1 MAEAFELYASFKID
15 TSGYTQELN
24 KIRQEMQQFQQEL
37 NSLAVH
43 PTFDGGRFR
52 AELQQAQQQSTQ
64 ATEEIQRLQQQIQSL
79 QQTADGN
86 GGSGGSG
93 GGVLSGFLSQ
103 LDVIG
108 DIASGQFLANMA
120 VNGINSIIDG
130 ITGSIDESIE
140 RASDL
145 VETQNVV
152 DVTFEDSA
160 DTINK
165 WAQEALNAYGITET
179 KAKQYSSTLGAMLKS
194 MGIADDQVLQMSMDM
209 AGLAADMASFY
220 NLDHDTAFEKIRSG
234 ISGETEPLKALG
246 LNLSVANLN
255 AFALEKGMTKAFDKM
270 SQAEQATLRYQYLLE
285 ATKDAQGDF
294 ARTGDSFSNEMR
306 KLQTNLDRIKTEFGK
321 GLLGVV
327 TPAISLLNNVL
338 SDKSYQYT
346 TAEKIMQERDESI
359 YDAQA
364 TYAQSLTIVNSMR
377 NMEQE
382 SGEAVKATKAW
393 QEALEN
399 LKNVMPGLSQYVD
412 LTSDAIMGNT
422 ERIKQYVD
430 TVNGVSLYGA
440 HDTAVTDA
448 QAAVDETEKQLESL
462 YARRDYLNSLIV
474 GSNAEEVKAAYQ
486 DAAESA
492 YASFVRTMSDI
503 GDYTFADTLE
513 EFMREAPDG
522 SSQYNDIIRARKGFY
537 SDFHH
542 TFTDVQEN
550 AWEMFTDAMN
560 LQSFDSSA
568 AVGELEEVNKKIE
581 ETNDVLNE
589 NQTVLARATA
599 EREAYKR
606 AHPEV
611 EKQVKFNKA
620 IEDEKKALEDLKTAL
635 KDVDTYRADTL
646 KKAQEA
652 YKGVASGFSFMV
664 KSNWQEMQDMLNS
677 TYSEENVMGWWGQNA
692 DALNLYNSQLQQAR
706 AAGVDVGILQNLSSY
721 SDENEALL
729 TRILDIAANPEKL
742 KEMNDEYQRAR
753 DAENAIAETT
763 TELKLANDET
773 YQAMLE
779 TVQKSL
785 EAFEQKD
792 AITAYMAENDSA
804 LLAGIDDMRKT
815 LEAEIPG
822 INALLEQLGFKQI
835 DYELKDKPW
844 LSDFFFGD
852 ADQREEDIAHEKTA
866 PTLKEQAQARR
877 AREQA
882 RARSGYADMIEE
894 GLMPDDIK
902 ARAQRWNRFVEA
914 KTQEMND
921 IVDILEQRMEE
932 NQRQREAEEAEQWN
946 NRATKYMPPLYMM
959 DTIIANEAHPKFVPN
974 TYIGAPSSEQQEK
987 TTGGNFF
994 SAIESAIEAAKEIE
1008 SRTIQEG
1015 FVTQS
1020 IFNTLGEMME
1030 NYKESLKNNSAP
1042 NIFSNGDGVLF
1053 VQVTNPDEI
1062 ANAVSG
1068 LPPTTINNTFSVD
1081 GKTVATAVAPIVN
1094 KTIGRGIRGNLMK
1107 VVR

>member
-37 NSLAVH
+37 NSFAMH

-79 QQTADGN
+79 QQAADG
-86 GGSGGSG
+86 GGSGDSG
-93 GGVLSGFLSQ
+93 GGVLSGFLGQ

-108 DIASGQFLANMA
+108 DIASGQFIANMA

-130 ITGSIDESIE
+130 ITGSIDESIGL
-140 RASDL
+140 ASDL

-160 DTINK
+160 STINK

-234 ISGETEPLKALG
+234 ISGENEPLKALG
-246 LNLSVANLN
+246 INMSVANLN
-255 AFALEKGMTKAFDKM
+255 AFALEKGMNKAFDKM

-338 SDKSYQYT
+338 SDKSYQQ
-346 TAEKIMQERDESI
+346 TAIEKIYSERDESLF
-359 YDAQA
+359 DAEVAYQR
-364 TYAQSLTIVNSMR
+364 SLTIVDSMR
-377 NMEQE
+377 SIEDE
-382 SGEAVKATKAW
+382 SGDAVKSTEEWRAAL
-393 QEALEN
+393 EAL
-399 LKNVMPGLSQYVD
+399 KDVMPGLSQYVD
-412 LTSDAIMGNT
+412 LTTDAIIGND
-422 ERIKQYVD
+422 EAIQNYVD
-430 TVNGVSLYGA
+430 TLHGVTKYNSY
-440 HDTAVTDA
+440 DQAVSDA
-448 QAAVDETEKQLESL
+448 QKRYDDLQTQIAETEADIAKRELLIQSSDELQALYDKRVEDAWRTYAQRYGYEPDYQTARKMPASDMRSYAYAVGKENPYGNGLGLALGLNAEQVYYFDLFRNAQNAAKDPLAQEKAELESEKEELAELVPQAEAAAVALDDVKKSREEYVNSPEGRKAKLNSDFKAAVD
-462 YARRDYLNSLIV
+462 A
-474 GSNAEEVKAAYQ
+474 
-486 DAAESA
+486 
-492 YASFVRTMSDI
+492 
-503 GDYTFADTLE
+503 
-513 EFMREAPDG
+513 
-522 SSQYNDIIRARKGFY
+522 
-537 SDFHH
+537 
-542 TFTDVQEN
+542 
-550 AWEMFTDAMN
+550 
-560 LQSFDSSA
+560 
-568 AVGELEEVNKKIE
+568 
-581 ETNDVLNE
+581 
-589 NQTVLARATA
+589 
-599 EREAYKR
+599 
-606 AHPEV
+606 
-611 EKQVKFNKA
+611 
-620 IEDEKKALEDLKTAL
+620 EKKALDDLKTAL

-652 YKGVASGFSFMV
+652 YKGVASGMGYMV
-664 KSNWQEMQDMLNS
+664 THTQEEMKKLLD
-677 TYSEENVMGWWGQNA
+677 TDYSKENVLSWYGTNA
-692 DALNLYNSQLQQAR
+692 DALHAYNDALQQAE
-706 AAGVDVGILQNLSSY
+706 AAGVDVGILSGLTTYSRDNDAYLSRLLNL
-721 SDENEALL
+721 
-729 TRILDIAANPEKL
+729 TPEEIKQL
-742 KEMNDEYQRAR
+742 NADYQRAR
-753 DAENAIAETT
+753 DEENAMAETKT
-763 TELKLANDET
+763 RLALADDET

-792 AITAYMAENDSA
+792 EIAAYMAENNNS
-804 LLAGIDDMRKT
+804 LLAGIDKMRKT

-835 DYELKDKPW
+835 DYKIKDKPW
-844 LSDFFFGD
+844 VHDYGGARAGY
-852 ADQREEDIAHEKTA
+852 ADLFADVAKDKNAFNKDEAKALHAIK
-866 PTLKEQAQARR
+866 
-877 AREQA
+877 A
-882 RARSGYADMIEE
+882 RARSGYADMIED

-902 ARAQRWNRFVEA
+902 ARAQRWNRLVEM

-946 NRATKYMPPLYMM
+946 NRATKDMPPLYMM
-959 DTIIANEAHPKFVPN
+959 DTIIANAAHPKFVPN

-987 TTGGNFF
+987 TTGGNVF
-994 SAIESAIEAAKEIE
+994 SAIESAIDAAKEIE
-1008 SRTIQEG
+1008 SRTIQED

-1020 IFNTLGEMME
+1020 IFNALGEMME
-1030 NYKESLKNNSAP
+1030 NYKESLRNNSAP
-1042 NIFSNGDGVLF
+1042 NIFNNGDGVLF

-1094 KTIGRGIRGNLMK
+1094 KTIGRSIRGNLME
-1107 VVR
+1107 VAR

>member
-37 NSLAVH
+37 NSFAVH
-43 PTFDGGRFR
+43 QTFDAGRFR

-79 QQTADGN
+79 QQAADG
-86 GGSGGSG
+86 GGSGDSG

-108 DIASGQFLANMA
+108 DIASGQFIANMA

-130 ITGSIDESIE
+130 ITGSIDESIGL
-140 RASDL
+140 ASDL

-160 DTINK
+160 STINK

-246 LNLSVANLN
+246 INMSVANLN
-255 AFALEKGMTKAFDKM
+255 AFALEKGMNKAFDKM

-338 SDKSYQYT
+338 SDKSYQQ
-346 TAEKIMQERDESI
+346 TAIEKIYSERNESLF
-359 YDAQA
+359 DAEVAYQR
-364 TYAQSLTIVNSMR
+364 SLTIVDSMR
-377 NMEQE
+377 SIEDE
-382 SGEAVKATKAW
+382 SGDAVKSTEEWRAAL
-393 QEALEN
+393 EAL
-399 LKNVMPGLSQYVD
+399 KDVMPGLSQYVD
-412 LTSDAIMGNT
+412 LTTDAIIGND
-422 ERIKQYVD
+422 EAIQNYVD
-430 TVNGVSLYGA
+430 TLHGVTKYNSY
-440 HDTAVTDA
+440 DQAVSDA
-448 QAAVDETEKQLESL
+448 QKRYDDLQTQIAEKEADIAKRELLIQSSDELQKLYDKRVEDAWRTYAQRYGYEPDYQTARNMPASDVRSYAYATGTTANPHANLGGLVTGLNAEQIYYFDLFRNAQNAAKDPLAQEKAELESEKEELAELVPQAEEAAVALDDVKKSREEYVNSPEGRKAKLNSDFKAAVD
-462 YARRDYLNSLIV
+462 A
-474 GSNAEEVKAAYQ
+474 
-486 DAAESA
+486 
-492 YASFVRTMSDI
+492 
-503 GDYTFADTLE
+503 
-513 EFMREAPDG
+513 
-522 SSQYNDIIRARKGFY
+522 
-537 SDFHH
+537 
-542 TFTDVQEN
+542 
-550 AWEMFTDAMN
+550 
-560 LQSFDSSA
+560 
-568 AVGELEEVNKKIE
+568 
-581 ETNDVLNE
+581 
-589 NQTVLARATA
+589 
-599 EREAYKR
+599 
-606 AHPEV
+606 
-611 EKQVKFNKA
+611 
-620 IEDEKKALEDLKTAL
+620 EKKALEDLKTAL

-652 YKGVASGFSFMV
+652 YKGVASGMGYMV
-664 KSNWQEMQDMLNS
+664 THTRAEMDKLLA
-677 TYSEENVMGWWGQNA
+677 TDYSKENVLSWYGTNA
-692 DALNLYNSQLQQAR
+692 DALHAYNDALQQAE
-706 AAGVDVGILQNLSSY
+706 AAGVDVGILSGLTTYSRDNDAYLSRLLNL
-721 SDENEALL
+721 
-729 TRILDIAANPEKL
+729 TPEEIKQL
-742 KEMNDEYQRAR
+742 NADYQRAR
-753 DAENAIAETT
+753 DEENAMAETKT
-763 TELKLANDET
+763 RYTLADDET

-792 AITAYMAENDSA
+792 AIAAYMAENNSA
-804 LLAGIDDMRKT
+804 VLAGINTMRET

-835 DYELKDKPW
+835 DYELEDKPW
-844 LSDFFFGD
+844 ISDFFVRGD

-882 RARSGYADMIEE
+882 RARSGYADMIED

-902 ARAQRWNRFVEA
+902 ARAQRWNRLVEM

-946 NRATKYMPPLYMM
+946 NRATKDMPPLYMM
-959 DTIIANEAHPKFVPN
+959 DTIIANAAHPKFVPN

-987 TTGGNFF
+987 TTGGNVF
-994 SAIESAIEAAKEIE
+994 SAIESAIDAAKEIE
-1008 SRTIQEG
+1008 SRTIQED

-1020 IFNTLGEMME
+1020 IFNALGEMME
-1030 NYKESLKNNSAP
+1030 NYKESLRNNSAP
-1042 NIFSNGDGVLF
+1042 NIFSNSDGVLF

-1081 GKTVATAVAPIVN
+1081 GKTVATEVAPIVN
-1094 KTIGRGIRGNLMK
+1094 KIIGRGIRGNLME
-1107 VVR
+1107 VAR

>member
-37 NSLAVH
+37 NSFAVH
-43 PTFDGGRFR
+43 PTFDAGRFR

-79 QQTADGN
+79 QQAADG
-86 GGSGGSG
+86 GGSGDSG

-108 DIASGQFLANMA
+108 DIASGQFIANMA

-130 ITGSIDESIE
+130 ITGSIDESIGL
-140 RASDL
+140 ASDL

-160 DTINK
+160 STINK

-246 LNLSVANLN
+246 INMSVANLN
-255 AFALEKGMTKAFDKM
+255 AFALEKGMNKAFDKM

-359 YDAQA
+359 YDAKA

-474 GSNAEEVKAAYQ
+474 GSNAEEVKAAYH
-486 DAAESA
+486 DVVENA
-492 YASFVRTMSDI
+492 YQSFVRTMAETNAN
-503 GDYTFADTLE
+503 YTFANTFD
-513 EFMREAPDG
+513 EFFA
-522 SSQYNDIIRARKGFY
+522 SQYDEVDRAIRGVGDSSINLF
-537 SDFHH
+537 DFG
-542 TFTDVQEN
+542 DMQAA
-550 AWEMFTDAMN
+550 AWSKLTEAMS
-560 LQSFDSSA
+560 LQTFDSSA
-568 AVGELEEVNKKIE
+568 AAGELEDVNRQIE
-581 ETNDVLNE
+581 ETNDKLNE
-589 NQTVLARATA
+589 NQTALARATA
-599 EREAYKR
+599 EWEAYKR
-606 AHPEV
+606 AHPEA
-611 EKQVKFNKA
+611 EEQVKFNEA
-620 IEDEKKALEDLKTAL
+620 VEDEKKALEDLKTAL
-635 KDVDTYRADTL
+635 KDVETYRADTL

-652 YKGVASGFSFMV
+652 YKGVASGMGYMV
-664 KSNWQEMQDMLNS
+664 THTQEEMKKLLD
-677 TYSEENVMGWWGQNA
+677 TDYSKENVLSWYGTNA
-692 DALNLYNSQLQQAR
+692 DALHAYNDALQQAE
-706 AAGVDVGILQNLSSY
+706 AAGVDVGILSGLTTYSRDNDAYLSRLLNL
-721 SDENEALL
+721 
-729 TRILDIAANPEKL
+729 TPEEIKQL
-742 KEMNDEYQRAR
+742 NADYQRAR
-753 DAENAIAETT
+753 DEENAMAETKT
-763 TELKLANDET
+763 RYTLADDET

-779 TVQKSL
+779 TVKKSL

-792 AITAYMAENDSA
+792 AIAAYMAENNNS

-822 INALLEQLGFKQI
+822 INALLEQLGFNPI
-835 DYELKDKPW
+835 DYEIKDKPW
-844 LSDFFFGD
+844 VHDFGGSRAGY
-852 ADQREEDIAHEKTA
+852 ADLFDDVAKDKNAFNKDEAKALHAIK
-866 PTLKEQAQARR
+866 
-877 AREQA
+877 A
-882 RARSGYADMIEE
+882 RARSGYADMIED

-902 ARAQRWNRFVEA
+902 ARAQRWNRLVEM

-946 NRATKYMPPLYMM
+946 NRATKDMPPLYMM
-959 DTIIANEAHPKFVPN
+959 DTIIANAAHPKFVPN

-987 TTGGNFF
+987 TTGGNVF
-994 SAIESAIEAAKEIE
+994 SAIESAIDAAKEIE
-1008 SRTIQEG
+1008 SRTIQED

-1020 IFNTLGEMME
+1020 IFNAFGEMME
-1030 NYKESLKNNSAP
+1030 NYKESLRNNSAP
-1042 NIFSNGDGVLF
+1042 NIFSNSDGVLF
-1053 VQVTNPDEI
+1053 VQVTNPGEI

-1081 GKTVATAVAPIVN
+1081 GKTVATEVAPIVN
-1094 KTIGRGIRGNLMK
+1094 KIIGRGIRGNLME
-1107 VVR
+1107 VAR

>member
-1 MAEAFELYASFKID
+1 MVKAFELYASFKID
-15 TSGYTQELN
+15 TSGYPQELN

-37 NSLAVH
+37 NSFAVH

-52 AELQQAQQQSTQ
+52 TELQQAQQQSTQ

-79 QQTADGN
+79 QQAAD
-86 GGSGGSG
+86 GGSGDSG
-93 GGVLSGFLSQ
+93 GGVLSGFLSR

-120 VNGINSIIDG
+120 ANGINSIIDG
-130 ITGSIDESIE
+130 ITGSIDESIGL
-140 RASDL
+140 ASDL

-160 DTINK
+160 STINK

-246 LNLSVANLN
+246 INMSVANLN
-255 AFALEKGMTKAFDKM
+255 AFALEKGMNKAFDKM

-359 YDAQA
+359 YDAKA

-474 GSNAEEVKAAYQ
+474 GSNAEEVKAAYH
-486 DAAESA
+486 DVVENA
-492 YASFVRTMSDI
+492 YQSFVRTMAETNAN
-503 GDYTFADTLE
+503 YTFANTFD
-513 EFMREAPDG
+513 EFFA
-522 SSQYNDIIRARKGFY
+522 SQYDEVDRAIRGVGDSSINLF
-537 SDFHH
+537 DFG
-542 TFTDVQEN
+542 DMQAA
-550 AWEMFTDAMN
+550 AWSKLTEAMS
-560 LQSFDSSA
+560 LQTFDSSA
-568 AVGELEEVNKKIE
+568 AAGELEDVNRQIE
-581 ETNDVLNE
+581 ETNDKLSE
-589 NQTVLARATA
+589 NQTALARATA
-599 EREAYKR
+599 EWEAYKR
-606 AHPEV
+606 AHPEA
-611 EKQVKFNKA
+611 EEQVKFNEA

-652 YKGVASGFSFMV
+652 YKGVASGMGYMV
-664 KSNWQEMQDMLNS
+664 THTQEEMKKLLD
-677 TYSEENVMGWWGQNA
+677 TDYSKENVLSWYGTNA
-692 DALNLYNSQLQQAR
+692 DALHAYNDALQQAE
-706 AAGVDVGILQNLSSY
+706 ASGVDVGILSGLTTYSRDNDAYLSRLLNL
-721 SDENEALL
+721 
-729 TRILDIAANPEKL
+729 TPEEIKQL
-742 KEMNDEYQRAR
+742 NADYQRAR
-753 DAENAIAETT
+753 DEENAMAETKT
-763 TELKLANDET
+763 RYTLANDET
-773 YQAMLE
+773 YQSMLSTME
-779 TVQKSL
+779 KAL
-785 EAFEQKD
+785 EAFDQKD

-804 LLAGIDDMRKT
+804 FLAGIDDIRKT

-822 INALLEQLGFKQI
+822 INALLEQLGLKQI

-844 LSDFFFGD
+844 ISDFFVRGD
-852 ADQREEDIAHEKTA
+852 ADQREEDIAHEKAA

-882 RARSGYADMIEE
+882 RARSGYADMIED

-902 ARAQRWNRFVEA
+902 ARAQRWNRLVEM

-946 NRATKYMPPLYMM
+946 NRATKDMPPLYMM
-959 DTIIANEAHPKFVPN
+959 DTIIANAAHPKFVPN

-987 TTGGNFF
+987 TTGGNVF
-994 SAIESAIEAAKEIE
+994 SAIESAIDAAKEIE
-1008 SRTIQEG
+1008 SRTIQED

-1020 IFNTLGEMME
+1020 IFNALGEMME
-1030 NYKESLKNNSAP
+1030 NYKESLRNNSAP
-1042 NIFSNGDGVLF
+1042 NIFSNSDGVLF

-1081 GKTVATAVAPIVN
+1081 GKTVATEVAPIVN
-1094 KTIGRGIRGNLMK
+1094 KIIGRGIRGNLME
-1107 VVR
+1107 VAR

>member
-37 NSLAVH
+37 NSFAVH
-43 PTFDGGRFR
+43 PTFDAGRFR

-79 QQTADGN
+79 QEAADG
-86 GGSGGSG
+86 GGSGDSG
-93 GGVLSGFLSQ
+93 GGVLSGFLSR

-130 ITGSIDESIE
+130 ITGSIDESIGL
-140 RASDL
+140 ASDL

-160 DTINK
+160 STINK

-246 LNLSVANLN
+246 INMSVANLN
-255 AFALEKGMTKAFDKM
+255 AFALEKGMNKAFDKM

-338 SDKSYQYT
+338 SDKSYQQ
-346 TAEKIMQERDESI
+346 TAIEKIYSERDESLF
-359 YDAQA
+359 DAEVAYQR
-364 TYAQSLTIVNSMR
+364 SLTIVDSMR
-377 NMEQE
+377 SIEDE
-382 SGEAVKATKAW
+382 SGDAVKSTEEWRAAL
-393 QEALEN
+393 EAL
-399 LKNVMPGLSQYVD
+399 KDVMPGLSQYVD
-412 LTSDAIMGNT
+412 LTTDAIIGND
-422 ERIKQYVD
+422 EAIQNYVD
-430 TVNGVSLYGA
+430 TLHGVTKYNSYDQAVSDAQKRYDDLQTQIAEKEADIAKRELFIQSSDELQKLYDKRVEDAWRTYAQRYGYEPDYQTARNMPASDVRSYAYATGTTANPHANLGGLVTGLNAEQIYYFDLFRNAQNAAKDPLAQEKAELESEKEELAELVPQAEAAAVALDDVKKSREEYVNSPEGRKAKLNSDFKA
-440 HDTAVTDA
+440 ATDA
-448 QAAVDETEKQLESL
+448 
-462 YARRDYLNSLIV
+462 
-474 GSNAEEVKAAYQ
+474 
-486 DAAESA
+486 
-492 YASFVRTMSDI
+492 
-503 GDYTFADTLE
+503 
-513 EFMREAPDG
+513 
-522 SSQYNDIIRARKGFY
+522 
-537 SDFHH
+537 
-542 TFTDVQEN
+542 
-550 AWEMFTDAMN
+550 
-560 LQSFDSSA
+560 
-568 AVGELEEVNKKIE
+568 
-581 ETNDVLNE
+581 
-589 NQTVLARATA
+589 
-599 EREAYKR
+599 
-606 AHPEV
+606 
-611 EKQVKFNKA
+611 
-620 IEDEKKALEDLKTAL
+620 EKKALDDLETAL
-635 KDVDTYRADTL
+635 KDADAYRADTL

-652 YKGVASGFSFMV
+652 YKGVASGMGYMV
-664 KSNWQEMQDMLNS
+664 THTQEEMKKLLD
-677 TYSEENVMGWWGQNA
+677 TDYSKENVLSWYGTNA
-692 DALNLYNSQLQQAR
+692 DSLHAYNDALKQAE
-706 AAGVDVGILQNLSSY
+706 AAGVDVGILSGLTTYSRDNDAYLSRLLNL
-721 SDENEALL
+721 
-729 TRILDIAANPEKL
+729 TPEEIKQL
-742 KEMNDEYQRAR
+742 NADYQRAR
-753 DAENAIAETT
+753 DEENAMAETKT
-763 TELKLANDET
+763 RYTLADDET

-792 AITAYMAENDSA
+792 AIVAYMAENNSA
-804 LLAGIDDMRKT
+804 VLAGINTMRAT
-815 LEAEIPG
+815 LEAKIPG

-844 LSDFFFGD
+844 ISDFFVRGD

-866 PTLKEQAQARR
+866 PTLKEQAQRR
-877 AREQA
+877 
-882 RARSGYADMIEE
+882 
-894 GLMPDDIK
+894 
-902 ARAQRWNRFVEA
+902 NRLAEM

-921 IVDILEQRMEE
+921 IVDILKQRMEE

-946 NRATKYMPPLYMM
+946 NRATKDMPPLYMM
-959 DTIIANEAHPKFVPN
+959 DTIIANAAHPKFVPN

-987 TTGGNFF
+987 TTGGNVF
-994 SAIESAIEAAKEIE
+994 SAIESAIDAAKEIE
-1008 SRTIQEG
+1008 SRTIQED
-1015 FVTQS
+1015 FVTKS
-1020 IFNTLGEMME
+1020 IFNALGEMME
-1030 NYKESLKNNSAP
+1030 NYKESLRNNSAP
-1042 NIFSNGDGVLF
+1042 NIFSNSDGVLC
-1053 VQVTNPDEI
+1053 VQVTNPAEI

-1068 LPPTTINNTFSVD
+1068 LPPTTINNIFSVD
-1081 GKTVATAVAPIVN
+1081 GKTVATEVAPIVN
-1094 KTIGRGIRGNLMK
+1094 KIIGRGIRGNLME
-1107 VVR
+1107 VAR

>member
-1 MAEAFELYASFKID
+1 M
-15 TSGYTQELN
+15 
-24 KIRQEMQQFQQEL
+24 
-37 NSLAVH
+37 
-43 PTFDGGRFR
+43 
-52 AELQQAQQQSTQ
+52 
-64 ATEEIQRLQQQIQSL
+64 
-79 QQTADGN
+79 
-86 GGSGGSG
+86 
-93 GGVLSGFLSQ
+93 
-103 LDVIG
+103 
-108 DIASGQFLANMA
+108 
-120 VNGINSIIDG
+120 
-130 ITGSIDESIE
+130 
-140 RASDL
+140 
-145 VETQNVV
+145 
-152 DVTFEDSA
+152 
-160 DTINK
+160 
-165 WAQEALNAYGITET
+165 
-179 KAKQYSSTLGAMLKS
+179 
-194 MGIADDQVLQMSMDM
+194 
-209 AGLAADMASFY
+209 
-220 NLDHDTAFEKIRSG
+220 
-234 ISGETEPLKALG
+234 
-246 LNLSVANLN
+246 SVANLN
-255 AFALEKGMTKAFDKM
+255 AFALEKGMNKAFDKM

-359 YDAQA
+359 YDAKA

-474 GSNAEEVKAAYQ
+474 GSNAEEVKAAYH
-486 DAAESA
+486 DVVENA
-492 YASFVRTMSDI
+492 YQSFVRTMA
-503 GDYTFADTLE
+503 GTNANYTFANTFD
-513 EFMREAPDG
+513 EFFA
-522 SSQYNDIIRARKGFY
+522 SQYDEVDKAIRGVGDSSINLF
-537 SDFHH
+537 DFG
-542 TFTDVQEN
+542 DMQDA
-550 AWEMFTDAMN
+550 AWSKLTEAMS
-560 LQSFDSSA
+560 LQTFDSSA
-568 AVGELEEVNKKIE
+568 AAGELEEVNRQIE
-581 ETNDVLNE
+581 ETNDKLNE
-589 NQTVLARATA
+589 NQTALAMATA
-599 EREAYKR
+599 EWEAYKR
-606 AHPEV
+606 AHPEA
-611 EKQVKFNKA
+611 EEQIKFNEA
-620 IEDEKKALEDLKTAL
+620 VEDEKKALEDLKTAL
-635 KDVDTYRADTL
+635 KDVETYRADTL

-652 YKGVASGFSFMV
+652 YKGVASGMGYMV
-664 KSNWQEMQDMLNS
+664 THTQEEMKKLLD
-677 TYSEENVMGWWGQNA
+677 TDYSKENVLSWYGTNA
-692 DALNLYNSQLQQAR
+692 DALHAYNDALQQAE
-706 AAGVDVGILQNLSSY
+706 ASGVDVGILSGLTTYSLDNDAYLSRLLNL
-721 SDENEALL
+721 
-729 TRILDIAANPEKL
+729 TPEEIKQL
-742 KEMNDEYQRAR
+742 NADYQRAR
-753 DAENAIAETT
+753 DEENAMAETKT
-763 TELKLANDET
+763 RYTLADDET

-792 AITAYMAENDSA
+792 AIAAYMAENNSA
-804 LLAGIDDMRKT
+804 VLAGINTMRET
-815 LEAEIPG
+815 LVAEIPG

-844 LSDFFFGD
+844 ISDFFVRGD

-882 RARSGYADMIEE
+882 RARSGYADMIED

-902 ARAQRWNRFVEA
+902 ARAQRWNRLVEM

-946 NRATKYMPPLYMM
+946 NRATKDMPPLYMM
-959 DTIIANEAHPKFVPN
+959 DTIIANAAHPKFVPN

-987 TTGGNFF
+987 TTGGNVF
-994 SAIESAIEAAKEIE
+994 SAIESAIDAAKEIE
-1008 SRTIQEG
+1008 SRTIQED

-1020 IFNTLGEMME
+1020 IFNALGEMME
-1030 NYKESLKNNSAP
+1030 NYKESLRNNSAP
-1042 NIFSNGDGVLF
+1042 NIFSNSDGVLF

-1081 GKTVATAVAPIVN
+1081 GKTVATEVAPIVN
-1094 KTIGRGIRGNLMK
+1094 KIIGRGIRGNLME
-1107 VVR
+1107 VAR

>member
-37 NSLAVH
+37 NSLAIH

-52 AELQQAQQQSTQ
+52 TELQQAQQQSTQ
-64 ATEEIQRLQQQIQSL
+64 AAEEIQRLQQQIQSL
-79 QQTADGN
+79 QQAADG
-86 GGSGGSG
+86 GGSGDSG
-93 GGVLSGFLSQ
+93 GGVLSGFLSR

-130 ITGSIDESIE
+130 VTGSISESIGL
-140 RASDL
+140 ASDL

-160 DTINK
+160 STINK

-246 LNLSVANLN
+246 INMSVANLN
-255 AFALEKGMTKAFDKM
+255 AFALEKGMNKAFDKM

-346 TAEKIMQERDESI
+346 TAEKIMQERDDAI
-359 YDAQA
+359 YDAKA

-377 NMEQE
+377 SMEQE

-412 LTSDAIMGNT
+412 LTSDAIKGNT
-422 ERIKQYVD
+422 EKIKQYVD

-462 YARRDYLNSLIV
+462 YARRDYLNSLIA
-474 GSNAEEVKAAYQ
+474 GSNAEEVKAAYH
-486 DAAESA
+486 DVVESA
-492 YASFVRTMSDI
+492 YQSFVRTMA
-503 GDYTFADTLE
+503 GTNANYTFANTFD
-513 EFMREAPDG
+513 EFFA
-522 SSQYNDIIRARKGFY
+522 SQYDEVDRAIRGVGDSSINLF
-537 SDFHH
+537 DFG
-542 TFTDVQEN
+542 DMQAA
-550 AWEMFTDAMN
+550 AWSKLTEAMS
-560 LQSFDSSA
+560 LQTFDSSSA
-568 AVGELEEVNKKIE
+568 TGELEDVNRQIE
-581 ETNDVLNE
+581 ETNDKLSE
-589 NQTVLARATA
+589 NQTALARATA
-599 EREAYKR
+599 EWEAYKR
-606 AHPEV
+606 AHPEA
-611 EKQVKFNKA
+611 EEQVKFNGA
-620 IEDEKKALEDLKTAL
+620 IEDEKKALEDLKTAM

-652 YKGVASGFSFMV
+652 YKGVASGMGYMV
-664 KSNWQEMQDMLNS
+664 THTQEEMKKLLD
-677 TYSEENVMGWWGQNA
+677 TDYSKENVLSWYGTNA
-692 DALNLYNSQLQQAR
+692 DALHAYNDALQQAE
-706 AAGVDVGILQNLSSY
+706 AAGVDVGILSGLTTYSRDNDAYLSRLLNL
-721 SDENEALL
+721 
-729 TRILDIAANPEKL
+729 TPEEIKQL
-742 KEMNDEYQRAR
+742 NADYQRAR
-753 DAENAIAETT
+753 DEENAMAETKT
-763 TELKLANDET
+763 RLALADDET
-773 YQAMLE
+773 YQAMLK

-792 AITAYMAENDSA
+792 AIAAYMAENKNA
-804 LLAGIDDMRKT
+804 FLAGIDDLKKA
-815 LEAEIPG
+815 LEEELPG
-822 INALLEQLGFKQI
+822 INELLEKYGFVKI
-835 DYELKDKPW
+835 KNDFEKKPW
-844 LSDFFFGD
+844 VHDFGGAREGY
-852 ADQREEDIAHEKTA
+852 ADMFDDVANDKNA
-866 PTLKEQAQARR
+866 FSKEQAKALHAIEARS
-877 AREQA
+877 
-882 RARSGYADMIEE
+882 RSGYADMIED

-902 ARAQRWNRFVEA
+902 ARAQRWNRLVEM

-921 IVDILEQRMEE
+921 IVGILEQRMEE
-932 NQRQREAEEAEQWN
+932 NQRQREEEEAA
-946 NRATKYMPPLYMM
+946 R
-959 DTIIANEAHPKFVPN
+959 
-974 TYIGAPSSEQQEK
+974 
-987 TTGGNFF
+987 
-994 SAIESAIEAAKEIE
+994 AAKEARDNALPKTWSDLSPIISTDEFKNAE
-1008 SRTIQEG
+1008 SYEPVSNEKTNIFAVPKTNKQEG
-1015 FVTQS
+1015 SHFET
-1020 IFNTLGEMME
+1020 FDEYRTRTMLD
-1030 NYKESLKNNSAP
+1030 NSRVMQ
-1042 NIFSNGDGVLF
+1042 D
-1053 VQVTNPDEI
+1053 
-1062 ANAVSG
+1062 
-1068 LPPTTINNTFSVD
+1068 TINSMVETFKMTTQQSQTTQEVTISNPQDLAAYLQQPVTVVNNFSVD
-1081 GKTVATAVAPIVN
+1081 GTSVATVIAPIVN
-1094 KTIGRGIRGNLMK
+1094 KTIGRGIRGNLME
-1107 VVR
+1107 VAR

>member
-24 KIRQEMQQFQQEL
+24 KIRQEMEQFQQEL
-37 NSLAVH
+37 NSLAIH
-43 PTFDGGRFR
+43 PTFDGGRFQ

-64 ATEEIQRLQQQIQSL
+64 ATEEIKRLQQQIQSL
-79 QQTADGN
+79 QQAADG
-86 GGSGGSG
+86 GGSGDSG
-93 GGVLSGFLSQ
+93 GGVLSGFLSR

-130 ITGSIDESIE
+130 VTGSIDESIGL
-140 RASDL
+140 ASDL

-160 DTINK
+160 STINK

-246 LNLSVANLN
+246 INMSVANLN
-255 AFALEKGMTKAFDKM
+255 AFALEKGMNKAFDKM

-346 TAEKIMQERDESI
+346 TAEKIMQERDDAI
-359 YDAQA
+359 YDAKA

-382 SGEAVKATKAW
+382 SGKAVKATKAW

-430 TVNGVSLYGA
+430 TANGVSLYGA

-474 GSNAEEVKAAYQ
+474 GSNAEEVKAAYH
-486 DAAESA
+486 DVVENA
-492 YASFVRTMSDI
+492 YQSFVRTMA
-503 GDYTFADTLE
+503 GTNANYTFANTFD
-513 EFMREAPDG
+513 EFFA
-522 SSQYNDIIRARKGFY
+522 SQYDEVDRAIRGVGDSSINLF
-537 SDFHH
+537 DFG
-542 TFTDVQEN
+542 DMQAA
-550 AWEMFTDAMN
+550 AWSKLTEAMS
-560 LQSFDSSA
+560 LQTFDSSA
-568 AVGELEEVNKKIE
+568 AAGELEDVNRQIE
-581 ETNDVLNE
+581 ETNDKLNE
-589 NQTVLARATA
+589 NQTALARATA
-599 EREAYKR
+599 EWEAYKR
-606 AHPEV
+606 AHPEA
-611 EKQVKFNKA
+611 EEQVKFNEA
-620 IEDEKKALEDLKTAL
+620 IEDEKKALEDIKTAL
-635 KDVDTYRADTL
+635 KDVETYRADTL

-652 YKGVASGFSFMV
+652 YKGVASGMGYMV
-664 KSNWQEMQDMLNS
+664 THTQEEMKKLLD
-677 TYSEENVMGWWGQNA
+677 TDYSKENVLSWYGTNA
-692 DALNLYNSQLQQAR
+692 DALHAYNDALKQAE
-706 AAGVDVGILQNLSSY
+706 AAGVDVGILSGLTTYSRDNDAYLSRLLNL
-721 SDENEALL
+721 
-729 TRILDIAANPEKL
+729 TPEEIKQL
-742 KEMNDEYQRAR
+742 NADYQRAR
-753 DAENAIAETT
+753 DEENAMAETKT
-763 TELKLANDET
+763 RYTLADDET

-792 AITAYMAENDSA
+792 AIATYMAENNSA
-804 LLAGIDDMRKT
+804 VLAGINTMRET

-844 LSDFFFGD
+844 ISDFFVRGD

-882 RARSGYADMIEE
+882 RARSGYADMIED

-902 ARAQRWNRFVEA
+902 ARAQRWNRLVEM

-946 NRATKYMPPLYMM
+946 NRATKDMPPLYMM
-959 DTIIANEAHPKFVPN
+959 DTIIANAAHPKFVPN

-994 SAIESAIEAAKEIE
+994 SAIESAIDAAKEIE
-1008 SRTIQEG
+1008 SRTIQED
-1015 FVTQS
+1015 FVTQA
-1020 IFNTLGEMME
+1020 IFNALGEMME
-1030 NYKESLKNNSAP
+1030 NYKESLRNNSAP
-1042 NIFSNGDGVLF
+1042 NIFSNSDGVLF
-1053 VQVTNPDEI
+1053 VQVTNPGEI

-1094 KTIGRGIRGNLMK
+1094 KIIGRGIRGNLME
-1107 VVR
+1107 VAR

>member
-15 TSGYTQELN
+15 TSGYTQKLN

-37 NSLAVH
+37 NSFAVH
-43 PTFDGGRFR
+43 PTFDAGRFR

-79 QQTADGN
+79 QQAADG
-86 GGSGGSG
+86 GGSGDSG
-93 GGVLSGFLSQ
+93 GGVLSGFLSR

-108 DIASGQFLANMA
+108 DIASGQFIANMA

-130 ITGSIDESIE
+130 ITGSIDESIGL
-140 RASDL
+140 ASDL

-160 DTINK
+160 STINK

-246 LNLSVANLN
+246 INMSVANLN
-255 AFALEKGMTKAFDKM
+255 AFALEKGMNKAFDKM

-359 YDAQA
+359 YDAKA

-412 LTSDAIMGNT
+412 LTSDAIVGNT
-422 ERIKQYVD
+422 EKINQYVD

-462 YARRDYLNSLIV
+462 YARRDYLNSLIA
-474 GSNAEEVKAAYQ
+474 GSNAEEVKAAYH
-486 DAAESA
+486 DVVESA
-492 YASFVRTMSDI
+492 YQSFVRTMA
-503 GDYTFADTLE
+503 GTNANYTFANTFD
-513 EFMREAPDG
+513 EFFA
-522 SSQYNDIIRARKGFY
+522 SQYDEVDRAIRGVGDSSINLF
-537 SDFHH
+537 DFG
-542 TFTDVQEN
+542 DMQDA
-550 AWEMFTDAMN
+550 AWSKLTEAMS
-560 LQSFDSSA
+560 LQTFDSSA
-568 AVGELEEVNKKIE
+568 AAEELEEVNRQIE
-581 ETNDVLNE
+581 ENSDKLNE
-589 NQTVLARATA
+589 NQTTLARAAA

-611 EKQVKFNKA
+611 EEQVKFNEA

-652 YKGVASGFSFMV
+652 YKGVASGMGYMV
-664 KSNWQEMQDMLNS
+664 THTQEEMKKLLD
-677 TYSEENVMGWWGQNA
+677 TDYSKENVLSWYGTNA
-692 DALNLYNSQLQQAR
+692 DALHAYNDALKQAE
-706 AAGVDVGILQNLSSY
+706 AAGVDVGILSGLTTYSRDNDAYLSRLLNL
-721 SDENEALL
+721 
-729 TRILDIAANPEKL
+729 TPEEIKQL
-742 KEMNDEYQRAR
+742 NADYQRAR
-753 DAENAIAETT
+753 DEENAMAETKT
-763 TELKLANDET
+763 RLALADDET

-792 AITAYMAENDSA
+792 AIAAYMAENNSA
-804 LLAGIDDMRKT
+804 VLAGINTMRKT

-822 INALLEQLGFKQI
+822 INALLEQLGLKQI

-844 LSDFFFGD
+844 ISDYFVRGD

-882 RARSGYADMIEE
+882 RARSGYADMIED

-902 ARAQRWNRFVEA
+902 ARAQRWNRLVEM

-932 NQRQREAEEAEQWN
+932 NQHQREAEEAEQWN
-946 NRATKYMPPLYMM
+946 NRATKDMPPLYMM
-959 DTIIANEAHPKFVPN
+959 DTIIANAAHPKFVPN

-994 SAIESAIEAAKEIE
+994 SAIESAIDAAKEIE

-1042 NIFSNGDGVLF
+1042 NIFNNGDGVLF

-1081 GKTVATAVAPIVN
+1081 GATVATAVAPIVN
-1094 KTIGRGIRGNLMK
+1094 KIIGRGIRGNLME
-1107 VVR
+1107 VAR

>member
-37 NSLAVH
+37 NSFAVH

-79 QQTADGN
+79 QQAADG
-86 GGSGGSG
+86 GGSGDSG
-93 GGVLSGFLSQ
+93 GGVLSGFLSR

-130 ITGSIDESIE
+130 VTGSIDESIGL
-140 RASDL
+140 ASDL
-145 VETQNVV
+145 KETQNVV

-160 DTINK
+160 STINK

-246 LNLSVANLN
+246 INMSVANLN
-255 AFALEKGMTKAFDKM
+255 AFALEKGMNKAFDKM

-346 TAEKIMQERDESI
+346 TAEKIMQERDDAI
-359 YDAQA
+359 YDAKA

-474 GSNAEEVKAAYQ
+474 GSNAEEVKAAYH
-486 DAAESA
+486 DVVENA
-492 YASFVRTMSDI
+492 YQSFVRTMA
-503 GDYTFADTLE
+503 GTNANYTFANTFD
-513 EFMREAPDG
+513 EFFA
-522 SSQYNDIIRARKGFY
+522 SQYDEVDRAIRGVGDSSINLF
-537 SDFHH
+537 DFG
-542 TFTDVQEN
+542 DMQAA
-550 AWEMFTDAMN
+550 AWSKLTEAMS
-560 LQSFDSSA
+560 LQTFDSSA
-568 AVGELEEVNKKIE
+568 AAGELEDVNKQIE
-581 ETNDVLNE
+581 KTNEELNE
-589 NQTVLARATA
+589 NQTALARATA
-599 EREAYKR
+599 EWEAYKR
-606 AHPEV
+606 AHPEA
-611 EKQVKFNKA
+611 EEQVKFNEA

-635 KDVDTYRADTL
+635 KDVETYRADTL

-652 YKGVASGFSFMV
+652 YKGVASGMGYMV
-664 KSNWQEMQDMLNS
+664 THTQEEMKKLLD
-677 TYSEENVMGWWGQNA
+677 TDYSKENVLSWYGTNA
-692 DALNLYNSQLQQAR
+692 DALHAYNDALQQAE
-706 AAGVDVGILQNLSSY
+706 AAGVDVGILSGLTTYSRDNDAYLSRLLNL
-721 SDENEALL
+721 
-729 TRILDIAANPEKL
+729 TPEEIKQL
-742 KEMNDEYQRAR
+742 NADYQRAR
-753 DAENAIAETT
+753 DEENAMAETKT
-763 TELKLANDET
+763 RYTLADDET

-792 AITAYMAENDSA
+792 AIAAYMAENNSA
-804 LLAGIDDMRKT
+804 VLAGINTMRKT
-815 LEAEIPG
+815 LESEIPG
-822 INALLEQLGFKQI
+822 INALLEQLGLKQI

-844 LSDFFFGD
+844 ISDFFVRGD
-852 ADQREEDIAHEKTA
+852 ADQREEDIAHEKAA

-882 RARSGYADMIEE
+882 RARSGYADMIED

-902 ARAQRWNRFVEA
+902 ARAQRWNRLVEM

-946 NRATKYMPPLYMM
+946 NRATKDMPPLYMM
-959 DTIIANEAHPKFVPN
+959 DTIIANAAHPKFVPN
-974 TYIGAPSSEQQEK
+974 TYIGTPSSEQQEK
-987 TTGGNFF
+987 TTGGNVF
-994 SAIESAIEAAKEIE
+994 SAIESAIDAAKEIE
-1008 SRTIQEG
+1008 SRTIQED

-1020 IFNTLGEMME
+1020 IFNALGEMME
-1030 NYKESLKNNSAP
+1030 NYKESLRNNSAP
-1042 NIFSNGDGVLF
+1042 NIFSNSDGVLF
-1053 VQVTNPDEI
+1053 VQVTNPNEI

-1094 KTIGRGIRGNLMK
+1094 KIIGRGIRGNLME
-1107 VVR
+1107 VAR

>member
-1 MAEAFELYASFKID
+1 M
-15 TSGYTQELN
+15 
-24 KIRQEMQQFQQEL
+24 
-37 NSLAVH
+37 
-43 PTFDGGRFR
+43 
-52 AELQQAQQQSTQ
+52 
-64 ATEEIQRLQQQIQSL
+64 
-79 QQTADGN
+79 
-86 GGSGGSG
+86 
-93 GGVLSGFLSQ
+93 
-103 LDVIG
+103 
-108 DIASGQFLANMA
+108 
-120 VNGINSIIDG
+120 
-130 ITGSIDESIE
+130 
-140 RASDL
+140 
-145 VETQNVV
+145 
-152 DVTFEDSA
+152 
-160 DTINK
+160 
-165 WAQEALNAYGITET
+165 
-179 KAKQYSSTLGAMLKS
+179 
-194 MGIADDQVLQMSMDM
+194 
-209 AGLAADMASFY
+209 
-220 NLDHDTAFEKIRSG
+220 
-234 ISGETEPLKALG
+234 
-246 LNLSVANLN
+246 SVANLN
-255 AFALEKGMTKAFDKM
+255 AFALEKGMNKAFDKM

-359 YDAQA
+359 YDAKA

-474 GSNAEEVKAAYQ
+474 GSNAEEVKAVYHDVVENAYQ
-486 DAAESA
+486 
-492 YASFVRTMSDI
+492 SFVRTMA
-503 GDYTFADTLE
+503 GTNANYTFANTFD
-513 EFMREAPDG
+513 EFFA
-522 SSQYNDIIRARKGFY
+522 SQYDEVDRAIRGVGDSSINLF
-537 SDFHH
+537 DFG
-542 TFTDVQEN
+542 DMQAA
-550 AWEMFTDAMN
+550 AWSKLTEAMS
-560 LQSFDSSA
+560 LQTFDSSA
-568 AVGELEEVNKKIE
+568 AAGELEDVNRQIE
-581 ETNDVLNE
+581 ETNDKLNE
-589 NQTVLARATA
+589 NQTALARATA
-599 EREAYKR
+599 EWEAYKR
-606 AHPEV
+606 AHPEA
-611 EKQVKFNKA
+611 EEQVKFNEA

-652 YKGVASGFSFMV
+652 YKGVASGMGYMV
-664 KSNWQEMQDMLNS
+664 THTQEEMKKLLD
-677 TYSEENVMGWWGQNA
+677 TDYSKENVLSWYGTNA
-692 DALNLYNSQLQQAR
+692 DALHAYNDALQQAE
-706 AAGVDVGILQNLSSY
+706 AAGVDVGILSGLTTYSRDNDAYLSRLLNL
-721 SDENEALL
+721 
-729 TRILDIAANPEKL
+729 TPEEIKQL
-742 KEMNDEYQRAR
+742 NADYQRAR
-753 DAENAIAETT
+753 DEENAMAETKT
-763 TELKLANDET
+763 RYTLADDET

-792 AITAYMAENDSA
+792 AIAAYMAENNNS
-804 LLAGIDDMRKT
+804 LLAGIDKMRKT

-835 DYELKDKPW
+835 DYKIKNKPWVHDYGGARAGYADLFADVAKDKNAFNKNEAKA
-844 LSDFFFGD
+844 LH
-852 ADQREEDIAHEKTA
+852 AIK
-866 PTLKEQAQARR
+866 
-877 AREQA
+877 A
-882 RARSGYADMIEE
+882 RARSGYADMIED

-902 ARAQRWNRFVEA
+902 ARAQRWNRLVEM

-921 IVDILEQRMEE
+921 IVDILEQRMKE

-946 NRATKYMPPLYMM
+946 NRATKDMPPLYMM
-959 DTIIANEAHPKFVPN
+959 ETIIANAAHPKFVPN

-994 SAIESAIEAAKEIE
+994 SAIESAIDAAKEIE
-1008 SRTIQEG
+1008 SRTIQED

-1020 IFNTLGEMME
+1020 IFNALGEMME
-1030 NYKESLKNNSAP
+1030 NYKESLRNNSAP
-1042 NIFSNGDGVLF
+1042 NIFSNSDGVLF
-1053 VQVTNPDEI
+1053 VQVTNPGEI

-1094 KTIGRGIRGNLMK
+1094 KIIGRGIRGNLME
-1107 VVR
+1107 VAR

>member
-37 NSLAVH
+37 NSFAVH
-43 PTFDGGRFR
+43 PTFDGGRFQT
-52 AELQQAQQQSTQ
+52 ELQQAQQQSTQ
-64 ATEEIQRLQQQIQSL
+64 AAEEIQRLQQQIQSL
-79 QQTADGN
+79 QQAADG
-86 GGSGGSG
+86 GGSGDSG
-93 GGVLSGFLSQ
+93 GGVLSGFLSR

-130 ITGSIDESIE
+130 VTGSISESIGL
-140 RASDL
+140 ASDL

-160 DTINK
+160 STINK

-234 ISGETEPLKALG
+234 ISGETEPLKSLG
-246 LNLSVANLN
+246 INMSVANLN
-255 AFALEKGMTKAFDKM
+255 AFALEKGMNKAFDKM

-359 YDAQA
+359 YDAKA

-412 LTSDAIMGNT
+412 LTSDAIMGNA

-462 YARRDYLNSLIV
+462 YARRDYLNSLIA
-474 GSNAEEVKAAYQ
+474 GSNAEEVKAAYH
-486 DAAESA
+486 DVVESA
-492 YASFVRTMSDI
+492 YQSFVRTMA
-503 GDYTFADTLE
+503 GTNANYTFANTFD
-513 EFMREAPDG
+513 EFFA
-522 SSQYNDIIRARKGFY
+522 SQYDEVDRAIRGVGDSFINLF
-537 SDFHH
+537 DFG
-542 TFTDVQEN
+542 DMQAA
-550 AWEMFTDAMN
+550 AWSKLTEAMS
-560 LQSFDSSA
+560 LQTFDSSSA
-568 AVGELEEVNKKIE
+568 AGELEDVNRQIE
-581 ETNDVLNE
+581 ETNDKLSE
-589 NQTVLARATA
+589 NQTALARATA
-599 EREAYKR
+599 EWEAYKR
-606 AHPEV
+606 AHPEA
-611 EKQVKFNKA
+611 EEQVKFNGA
-620 IEDEKKALEDLKTAL
+620 IEDEKKALEDLKTAM

-652 YKGVASGFSFMV
+652 YKGVASGMGYMV
-664 KSNWQEMQDMLNS
+664 THTQEEMKKLLD
-677 TYSEENVMGWWGQNA
+677 TDYSKENVLSWYGTNA
-692 DALNLYNSQLQQAR
+692 DALHAYNDALQQAE
-706 AAGVDVGILQNLSSY
+706 AAGVDVGILSGLTTYSRDNDAYLSRLLNL
-721 SDENEALL
+721 
-729 TRILDIAANPEKL
+729 TPEEIKQL
-742 KEMNDEYQRAR
+742 NADYQRAR
-753 DAENAIAETT
+753 DEENAMAETKT
-763 TELKLANDET
+763 RLALADDET
-773 YQAMLE
+773 YQAMLK

-792 AITAYMAENDSA
+792 AIAAYMAENNNS

-822 INALLEQLGFKQI
+822 INALLEQLGFKTI
-835 DYELKDKPW
+835 DYEIKDKPW
-844 LSDFFFGD
+844 VHDFGGARAGY
-852 ADQREEDIAHEKTA
+852 ADLFDDVAKDKNAFNKDEAKALHAIE
-866 PTLKEQAQARR
+866 
-877 AREQA
+877 A
-882 RARSGYADMIEE
+882 RARSGYADMIED

-902 ARAQRWNRFVEA
+902 ARAQRWNRLVEM

-932 NQRQREAEEAEQWN
+932 NQRQREAAEAEQWN
-946 NRATKYMPPLYMM
+946 NRATKDMPPLYMM

-987 TTGGNFF
+987 TTGGNIF
-994 SAIESAIEAAKEIE
+994 SAIESAIDAAKEIE

-1094 KTIGRGIRGNLMK
+1094 KIIGRGIRGNLME
-1107 VVR
+1107 VAR

>member
-1 MAEAFELYASFKID
+1 M
-15 TSGYTQELN
+15 
-24 KIRQEMQQFQQEL
+24 
-37 NSLAVH
+37 
-43 PTFDGGRFR
+43 
-52 AELQQAQQQSTQ
+52 
-64 ATEEIQRLQQQIQSL
+64 
-79 QQTADGN
+79 
-86 GGSGGSG
+86 
-93 GGVLSGFLSQ
+93 
-103 LDVIG
+103 
-108 DIASGQFLANMA
+108 
-120 VNGINSIIDG
+120 
-130 ITGSIDESIE
+130 
-140 RASDL
+140 
-145 VETQNVV
+145 
-152 DVTFEDSA
+152 
-160 DTINK
+160 
-165 WAQEALNAYGITET
+165 
-179 KAKQYSSTLGAMLKS
+179 
-194 MGIADDQVLQMSMDM
+194 
-209 AGLAADMASFY
+209 
-220 NLDHDTAFEKIRSG
+220 
-234 ISGETEPLKALG
+234 
-246 LNLSVANLN
+246 SVANLN
-255 AFALEKGMTKAFDKM
+255 AFALEKGMNKAFDKM

-359 YDAQA
+359 YDAKA

-399 LKNVMPGLSQYVD
+399 LKSVMPGLSQYVD

-652 YKGVASGFSFMV
+652 YKGVASGMGYMV
-664 KSNWQEMQDMLNS
+664 KHTQEEMKKLLD
-677 TYSEENVMGWWGQNA
+677 TDYSKENVLSWYGTNA
-692 DALNLYNSQLQQAR
+692 DALHAYNDALQKAE
-706 AAGVDVGILQNLSSY
+706 AAGVDVGILSGLTTYSRDNDAYLSRLLNL
-721 SDENEALL
+721 
-729 TRILDIAANPEKL
+729 TPEEIKQL
-742 KEMNDEYQRAR
+742 NADYQRAR
-753 DAENAIAETT
+753 DEENAMAETKT
-763 TELKLANDET
+763 RYALANDET

-946 NRATKYMPPLYMM
+946 NRATKDMPPLYMM

-1030 NYKESLKNNSAP
+1030 NYKESLKNSSAP

>member
-37 NSLAVH
+37 NSFAMH

-79 QQTADGN
+79 QQAADG
-86 GGSGGSG
+86 GGSGDSG
-93 GGVLSGFLSQ
+93 GGVLSGFLGQ

-130 ITGSIDESIE
+130 ITGSIDESIGL
-140 RASDL
+140 ASDL

-160 DTINK
+160 STINK

-234 ISGETEPLKALG
+234 ISGENEPLKALG
-246 LNLSVANLN
+246 INMSVANLN
-255 AFALEKGMTKAFDKM
+255 AFALEKGMNKAFDKM

-346 TAEKIMQERDESI
+346 TAEKIMQERDDAI
-359 YDAQA
+359 YDAKA

-382 SGEAVKATKAW
+382 NGEAVKATKAW

-474 GSNAEEVKAAYQ
+474 GSNAEEVKAAYH
-486 DAAESA
+486 DVVENA
-492 YASFVRTMSDI
+492 YQSFVRTMA
-503 GDYTFADTLE
+503 GTNANYTFANTFD
-513 EFMREAPDG
+513 EFFA
-522 SSQYNDIIRARKGFY
+522 SQYDEVDRAIRGVGY
-537 SDFHH
+537 SSINLFDFG
-542 TFTDVQEN
+542 DMQDA
-550 AWEMFTDAMN
+550 AWSKLTEAMS
-560 LQSFDSSA
+560 LQTFDSSA
-568 AVGELEEVNKKIE
+568 TAGELEDVNRQIE
-581 ETNDVLNE
+581 ETNDKLNE
-589 NQTVLARATA
+589 NQTALARATA
-599 EREAYKR
+599 EWEAYKR
-606 AHPEV
+606 AHPEA
-611 EKQVKFNKA
+611 EEQVKFNEA
-620 IEDEKKALEDLKTAL
+620 VEDEKKALEDLKTAL

-652 YKGVASGFSFMV
+652 YKGVASGMGYMV
-664 KSNWQEMQDMLNS
+664 THTQEEMKKLLD
-677 TYSEENVMGWWGQNA
+677 TDYSKENVLSWYGTNA
-692 DALNLYNSQLQQAR
+692 DALHAYNDALQQAE
-706 AAGVDVGILQNLSSY
+706 AAGVDVDILSGLTTYSRDNDAYLSRLLNL
-721 SDENEALL
+721 
-729 TRILDIAANPEKL
+729 TPEEIKQL
-742 KEMNDEYQRAR
+742 NADYQRAR
-753 DAENAIAETT
+753 DEENAMAETKT
-763 TELKLANDET
+763 RYTLANDET
-773 YQAMLE
+773 YQSMLSTME
-779 TVQKSL
+779 KAL
-785 EAFEQKD
+785 EAFDQKD

-804 LLAGIDDMRKT
+804 FLAGIDDIRKT

-844 LSDFFFGD
+844 ISDFFVRGD

-866 PTLKEQAQARR
+866 PTLKEQAQ
-877 AREQA
+877 
-882 RARSGYADMIEE
+882 
-894 GLMPDDIK
+894 
-902 ARAQRWNRFVEA
+902 RWNRLVEM

-946 NRATKYMPPLYMM
+946 NRATKDMPPLYMM
-959 DTIIANEAHPKFVPN
+959 DTIIANAAHPKFVPN

-987 TTGGNFF
+987 TTGGNVF
-994 SAIESAIEAAKEIE
+994 SAIESAIDAAKEIE
-1008 SRTIQEG
+1008 SRTIQED

-1020 IFNTLGEMME
+1020 IFKAFGEMME
-1030 NYKESLKNNSAP
+1030 NYKESLRNNSAP
-1042 NIFSNGDGVLF
+1042 NIFNNGDGVLF

-1094 KTIGRGIRGNLMK
+1094 KTIGRSIRGNLME
-1107 VVR
+1107 VAR

>member
-24 KIRQEMQQFQQEL
+24 KIRQEMEQFQQEL
-37 NSLAVH
+37 NSLAIH
-43 PTFDGGRFR
+43 PTFDGGLFR
-52 AELQQAQQQSTQ
+52 TELQQAQQQSTQ

-79 QQTADGN
+79 QEAADGD
-86 GGSGGSG
+86 SGGSG
-93 GGVLSGFLSQ
+93 GGVLSGFLSR

-130 ITGSIDESIE
+130 ITGSIDESIGL
-140 RASDL
+140 ASDL

-160 DTINK
+160 STINK

-234 ISGETEPLKALG
+234 ISGENEPLKALG
-246 LNLSVANLN
+246 INMSVANLN
-255 AFALEKGMTKAFDKM
+255 AFALEKGMNKAFDKM

-346 TAEKIMQERDESI
+346 TAEKIMQERDDAI
-359 YDAQA
+359 YDAKA

-399 LKNVMPGLSQYVD
+399 LKNVMPGLSRYVD

-474 GSNAEEVKAAYQ
+474 GSNAEEVKAAYH
-486 DAAESA
+486 DVVENA
-492 YASFVRTMSDI
+492 YQSFVRTMA
-503 GDYTFADTLE
+503 GTNANYTFANTFD
-513 EFMREAPDG
+513 EFFA
-522 SSQYNDIIRARKGFY
+522 SQYDEVDRAIRGVGDSSINLF
-537 SDFHH
+537 DFG
-542 TFTDVQEN
+542 DMQAA
-550 AWEMFTDAMN
+550 AWSKLTEAMS
-560 LQSFDSSA
+560 LQTFDSSA
-568 AVGELEEVNKKIE
+568 AAGELEDVNRQIE
-581 ETNDVLNE
+581 ETNDKLNE
-589 NQTVLARATA
+589 NQTALARATA
-599 EREAYKR
+599 EWEAYKR
-606 AHPEV
+606 AHPEA
-611 EKQVKFNKA
+611 EKQVKFNEA
-620 IEDEKKALEDLKTAL
+620 VEDEKKALEDLKTAL

-652 YKGVASGFSFMV
+652 YKGVASGMGYMV
-664 KSNWQEMQDMLNS
+664 THTQEEMKKLLD
-677 TYSEENVMGWWGQNA
+677 TDYSKENVLSWYGTNA
-692 DALNLYNSQLQQAR
+692 DALHAYNDALQQAE
-706 AAGVDVGILQNLSSY
+706 AAGVDVGILSGLTTYSRDNDAYLSRLLNL
-721 SDENEALL
+721 
-729 TRILDIAANPEKL
+729 TPEEIKQL
-742 KEMNDEYQRAR
+742 NADYQRAR
-753 DAENAIAETT
+753 DEENAMAETKT
-763 TELKLANDET
+763 RYTLANDET
-773 YQAMLE
+773 YQSMLSTME
-779 TVQKSL
+779 KAL
-785 EAFEQKD
+785 EAFDQKD
-792 AITAYMAENDSA
+792 AITAYMAGNDSA
-804 LLAGIDDMRKT
+804 FLAGIDDIRKT

-844 LSDFFFGD
+844 ISDFFVRGD

-882 RARSGYADMIEE
+882 RARSGYADMIED

-902 ARAQRWNRFVEA
+902 ARAKRWNRLVEM

-946 NRATKYMPPLYMM
+946 NRATKDMPPLYMM
-959 DTIIANEAHPKFVPN
+959 DTIIANAAHPKFVPN

-994 SAIESAIEAAKEIE
+994 SAIESAIDAAKEIE
-1008 SRTIQEG
+1008 SRTIQED

-1020 IFNTLGEMME
+1020 IFNALGEMME
-1030 NYKESLKNNSAP
+1030 NYKESLRNNSAP
-1042 NIFSNGDGVLF
+1042 NIFNNGDGVLF
-1053 VQVTNPDEI
+1053 VQVKNPDEI

-1094 KTIGRGIRGNLMK
+1094 KTIGRSIRGNLME
-1107 VVR
+1107 VAR

>member
-1 MAEAFELYASFKID
+1 M
-15 TSGYTQELN
+15 
-24 KIRQEMQQFQQEL
+24 
-37 NSLAVH
+37 
-43 PTFDGGRFR
+43 
-52 AELQQAQQQSTQ
+52 
-64 ATEEIQRLQQQIQSL
+64 
-79 QQTADGN
+79 
-86 GGSGGSG
+86 
-93 GGVLSGFLSQ
+93 
-103 LDVIG
+103 
-108 DIASGQFLANMA
+108 
-120 VNGINSIIDG
+120 
-130 ITGSIDESIE
+130 
-140 RASDL
+140 
-145 VETQNVV
+145 
-152 DVTFEDSA
+152 
-160 DTINK
+160 
-165 WAQEALNAYGITET
+165 
-179 KAKQYSSTLGAMLKS
+179 
-194 MGIADDQVLQMSMDM
+194 
-209 AGLAADMASFY
+209 
-220 NLDHDTAFEKIRSG
+220 
-234 ISGETEPLKALG
+234 
-246 LNLSVANLN
+246 SVANLN
-255 AFALEKGMTKAFDKM
+255 AFALEKGMNKAFDKM

-346 TAEKIMQERDESI
+346 TAEKIMQERDDAI
-359 YDAQA
+359 YDAKA

-474 GSNAEEVKAAYQ
+474 GSNAEEVKAAYH
-486 DAAESA
+486 DVVENA
-492 YASFVRTMSDI
+492 YQSFVRTMAETNAN
-503 GDYTFADTLE
+503 YTFANTFD
-513 EFMREAPDG
+513 EFFA
-522 SSQYNDIIRARKGFY
+522 SQYDEVDRAIRGVGDSSINLF
-537 SDFHH
+537 DFG
-542 TFTDVQEN
+542 DMQAA
-550 AWEMFTDAMN
+550 AWSKLTEAMS
-560 LQSFDSSA
+560 LQTFDSSA
-568 AVGELEEVNKKIE
+568 AAGELEEVNRQIE
-581 ETNDVLNE
+581 ETNDKLNE
-589 NQTVLARATA
+589 NQTALARATA
-599 EREAYKR
+599 EWEAYKR
-606 AHPEV
+606 AHPEA
-611 EKQVKFNKA
+611 EEQVKFNEA

-652 YKGVASGFSFMV
+652 YKGVASGMGYMV
-664 KSNWQEMQDMLNS
+664 THTQEEMKKLLD
-677 TYSEENVMGWWGQNA
+677 TDYSKENVLSWYGTNA
-692 DALNLYNSQLQQAR
+692 DALHAYNDALQQAE
-706 AAGVDVGILQNLSSY
+706 AAGVDVGILSGLTTYSRDNDAYLSRLLNL
-721 SDENEALL
+721 
-729 TRILDIAANPEKL
+729 TPEEIKQL
-742 KEMNDEYQRAR
+742 NADYQRAR
-753 DAENAIAETT
+753 DEENAMAETKT
-763 TELKLANDET
+763 RYTLADDET

-792 AITAYMAENDSA
+792 EIAAYMAENNSA
-804 LLAGIDDMRKT
+804 VLAGINTMRET

-844 LSDFFFGD
+844 ISDFFVRGD

-882 RARSGYADMIEE
+882 RARSGYADMIED

-902 ARAQRWNRFVEA
+902 ARAQRWNRLVEM

-946 NRATKYMPPLYMM
+946 NRATKDMPPLYMM
-959 DTIIANEAHPKFVPN
+959 DTIIANAAHPKFVPN

-987 TTGGNFF
+987 TTGGNVF
-994 SAIESAIEAAKEIE
+994 SAIESAIDAAKEIE
-1008 SRTIQEG
+1008 SRTIQED

-1020 IFNTLGEMME
+1020 IFNALGEMME
-1030 NYKESLKNNSAP
+1030 NYKESLRNNSAP
-1042 NIFSNGDGVLF
+1042 NIFSNSDGVLF

-1094 KTIGRGIRGNLMK
+1094 KTIGRGIRGNLME
-1107 VVR
+1107 VAR

>member
-1 MAEAFELYASFKID
+1 M
-15 TSGYTQELN
+15 
-24 KIRQEMQQFQQEL
+24 
-37 NSLAVH
+37 
-43 PTFDGGRFR
+43 
-52 AELQQAQQQSTQ
+52 
-64 ATEEIQRLQQQIQSL
+64 
-79 QQTADGN
+79 
-86 GGSGGSG
+86 
-93 GGVLSGFLSQ
+93 
-103 LDVIG
+103 
-108 DIASGQFLANMA
+108 
-120 VNGINSIIDG
+120 
-130 ITGSIDESIE
+130 
-140 RASDL
+140 
-145 VETQNVV
+145 
-152 DVTFEDSA
+152 
-160 DTINK
+160 
-165 WAQEALNAYGITET
+165 
-179 KAKQYSSTLGAMLKS
+179 
-194 MGIADDQVLQMSMDM
+194 
-209 AGLAADMASFY
+209 
-220 NLDHDTAFEKIRSG
+220 
-234 ISGETEPLKALG
+234 
-246 LNLSVANLN
+246 SVANLN
-255 AFALEKGMTKAFDKM
+255 AFALEKGMNKAFDKM

-359 YDAQA
+359 YDAKA

-474 GSNAEEVKAAYQ
+474 GSNAEEVKAAYH
-486 DAAESA
+486 DVVENA
-492 YASFVRTMSDI
+492 YQSFVRTMA
-503 GDYTFADTLE
+503 GTNANYTFANTFD
-513 EFMREAPDG
+513 EFFA
-522 SSQYNDIIRARKGFY
+522 SQYDEVDRAIRGVGDSSINLF
-537 SDFHH
+537 DFG
-542 TFTDVQEN
+542 DMQAA
-550 AWEMFTDAMN
+550 AWSKLTEAMS
-560 LQSFDSSA
+560 LQTFDSSA
-568 AVGELEEVNKKIE
+568 AAGELEEVNRQIE
-581 ETNDVLNE
+581 ETNDKLNE
-589 NQTVLARATA
+589 NQTALARATA
-599 EREAYKR
+599 EWEAYKR
-606 AHPEV
+606 AHPEA
-611 EKQVKFNKA
+611 EEQVKFNEA

-635 KDVDTYRADTL
+635 KDVETYRADTL

-652 YKGVASGFSFMV
+652 YKGVASGMGYMV
-664 KSNWQEMQDMLNS
+664 THTQEEMKKLLD
-677 TYSEENVMGWWGQNA
+677 TDYSKENVLSWYGTNA
-692 DALNLYNSQLQQAR
+692 DALHAYNDALRQAE
-706 AAGVDVGILQNLSSY
+706 AAGVDVGILSGLTTYSRDNDAYLSRLLNL
-721 SDENEALL
+721 
-729 TRILDIAANPEKL
+729 TPEEIKQL
-742 KEMNDEYQRAR
+742 NADYQRAR
-753 DAENAIAETT
+753 NEENAMAETKT
-763 TELKLANDET
+763 RLTLADDET

-792 AITAYMAENDSA
+792 AIAAYMAENNSA
-804 LLAGIDDMRKT
+804 FLAGIDTMRKT

-822 INALLEQLGFKQI
+822 INALLEQLGLKQI

-844 LSDFFFGD
+844 ISDFFVRGD
-852 ADQREEDIAHEKTA
+852 ADQREEDIAHEKAA

-882 RARSGYADMIEE
+882 RARSGYADMIED

-902 ARAQRWNRFVEA
+902 ARAQRWNRLVEM

-946 NRATKYMPPLYMM
+946 NRATKDMPPLYMM
-959 DTIIANEAHPKFVPN
+959 DTIIANAAHPKFVPN
-974 TYIGAPSSEQQEK
+974 TYIGGAPSSEQQEK
-987 TTGGNFF
+987 TTGGNVF
-994 SAIESAIEAAKEIE
+994 SAIESAIDAAKEIE
-1008 SRTIQEG
+1008 SRTIQED

-1020 IFNTLGEMME
+1020 IFNALGEMME
-1030 NYKESLKNNSAP
+1030 NYKESLRNNSAP
-1042 NIFSNGDGVLF
+1042 NIFSNSDGVLF
-1053 VQVTNPDEI
+1053 VQVTNSDEI

-1068 LPPTTINNTFSVD
+1068 RPPTTINNTFSVD

-1094 KTIGRGIRGNLMK
+1094 KIIGRGIRGNLME
-1107 VVR
+1107 VAR

>member
-24 KIRQEMQQFQQEL
+24 KIRQEMEQFQQEL
-37 NSLAVH
+37 NSLAIH

-52 AELQQAQQQSTQ
+52 TELQQAQQQSTQ
-64 ATEEIQRLQQQIQSL
+64 ATEEIKRLQQQIQSL
-79 QQTADGN
+79 QEAAED
-86 GGSGGSG
+86 SGDDSKNSITG
-93 GGVLSGFLSQ
+93 LLKR
-103 LDVIG
+103 IG
-108 DIASGQFLANMA
+108 IVGEIASGQFLGNMF
-120 VNGINSIIDG
+120 VNGVNTVIDG
-130 ITGSIDESIE
+130 VTGSISESIGL
-140 RASDL
+140 ASDL

-160 DTINK
+160 STINK

-234 ISGETEPLKALG
+234 ISGENEPLKTLG
-246 LNLSVANLN
+246 INMSVANLN
-255 AFALEKGMTKAFDKM
+255 AFALEKGMTKTFDKM
-270 SQAEQATLRYQYLLE
+270 TQAEQATLRYQYLLE

-359 YDAQA
+359 YDAKA

-474 GSNAEEVKAAYQ
+474 GSNAEEVKAAYH
-486 DAAESA
+486 DVVENA
-492 YASFVRTMSDI
+492 YQSFVRTMA
-503 GDYTFADTLE
+503 GTNANYTFANTFD
-513 EFMREAPDG
+513 EFFA
-522 SSQYNDIIRARKGFY
+522 SQYDEVDRAIRGVGDSSINLF
-537 SDFHH
+537 DFG
-542 TFTDVQEN
+542 DMQAA
-550 AWEMFTDAMN
+550 AWSKLTEAMS
-560 LQSFDSSA
+560 LQTFDSSA
-568 AVGELEEVNKKIE
+568 AAGELEDVNRQIE
-581 ETNDVLNE
+581 ETNDKLNE
-589 NQTVLARATA
+589 NQTALARATA
-599 EREAYKR
+599 EWEAYKR
-606 AHPEV
+606 AHPEA
-611 EKQVKFNKA
+611 EEQVKFNEA
-620 IEDEKKALEDLKTAL
+620 VDAEKKALEDLKTAL

-652 YKGVASGFSFMV
+652 YKGVASGMGYMV
-664 KSNWQEMQDMLNS
+664 THTQEEMKKLLD
-677 TYSEENVMGWWGQNA
+677 TDYSKENVLSWYGTNA
-692 DALNLYNSQLQQAR
+692 DALHAYNDALKQAE
-706 AAGVDVGILQNLSSY
+706 AAGVDVGILSGLTTYSRDNDAYLSRLLNL
-721 SDENEALL
+721 
-729 TRILDIAANPEKL
+729 TPEEIKQL
-742 KEMNDEYQRAR
+742 NADYQRAR
-753 DAENAIAETT
+753 DEENAMAETKT
-763 TELKLANDET
+763 RYTLADDET

-792 AITAYMAENDSA
+792 AIAAYMAENNSA
-804 LLAGIDDMRKT
+804 VLAGIDDMKQT
-815 LEAEIPG
+815 LVKEIPQ
-822 INALLEQLGFKQI
+822 INALLKILGFNNKIETKIHEWTTDFSQNETPYDFLGDISTGKGRAANAPLAVGGHLMEYWAPNPKTNPQELADVLAALEAKQKENQKVREGNGYW
-835 DYELKDKPW
+835 DKVQEAADKAYENRKQVAENLT
-844 LSDFFFGD
+844 FI
-852 ADQREEDIAHEKTA
+852 REMHTTLETMQENYLTA
-866 PTLKEQAQARR
+866 LKER
-877 AREQA
+877 
-882 RARSGYADMIEE
+882 
-894 GLMPDDIK
+894 K
-902 ARAQRWNRFVEA
+902 
-914 KTQEMND
+914 
-921 IVDILEQRMEE
+921 
-932 NQRQREAEEAEQWN
+932 
-946 NRATKYMPPLYMM
+946 
-959 DTIIANEAHPKFVPN
+959 
-974 TYIGAPSSEQQEK
+974 
-987 TTGGNFF
+987 
-994 SAIESAIEAAKEIE
+994 
-1008 SRTIQEG
+1008 
-1015 FVTQS
+1015 
-1020 IFNTLGEMME
+1020 
-1030 NYKESLKNNSAP
+1030 AP
-1042 NIFSNGDGVLF
+1042 NITNNEDGVLW
-1053 VQVTNPDEI
+1053 VRIENPADV
-1062 ANAVSG
+1062 AKAVSG
-1068 LPPTTINNTFSVD
+1068 LPPTTIQNNFSVD
-1081 GKTVATAVAPIVN
+1081 GKMIATAIAPYVN
-1094 KTIGRGIRGNLMK
+1094 SAIGGTIRSNLMFK
-1107 VVR
+1107 KWGD

>member
-24 KIRQEMQQFQQEL
+24 KIRQEMEQFQQEL
-37 NSLAVH
+37 NSLAIH

-52 AELQQAQQQSTQ
+52 SELQQAQQQSTQ

-79 QQTADGN
+79 QQAAD
-86 GGSGGSG
+86 GGSGDSG
-93 GGVLSGFLSQ
+93 GGVLSGFLSR

-130 ITGSIDESIE
+130 ITGSIDESIGL
-140 RASDL
+140 ASDL

-160 DTINK
+160 STINK

-234 ISGETEPLKALG
+234 ISGENEPLKALG
-246 LNLSVANLN
+246 INMSVANLN
-255 AFALEKGMTKAFDKM
+255 AFALEKGMNKAFDKM

-359 YDAQA
+359 YDAKA

-399 LKNVMPGLSQYVD
+399 LKNVMPGLSQYID

-422 ERIKQYVD
+422 ERIKQYAD

-474 GSNAEEVKAAYQ
+474 GSNSEEVKSAYHDVVENAYQ
-486 DAAESA
+486 
-492 YASFVRTMSDI
+492 SFVRTMA
-503 GDYTFADTLE
+503 GTNANYTFANTFD
-513 EFMREAPDG
+513 EFFA
-522 SSQYNDIIRARKGFY
+522 SQYDEVDKAIRGVGDSSINLF
-537 SDFHH
+537 DFG
-542 TFTDVQEN
+542 DMQDA
-550 AWEMFTDAMN
+550 AWSKLTEAMS
-560 LQSFDSSA
+560 LQTFDSSA
-568 AVGELEEVNKKIE
+568 AAGELEEVNRQIE
-581 ETNDVLNE
+581 ETNDKLNE
-589 NQTVLARATA
+589 NQTALARATA
-599 EREAYKR
+599 EWEAYKR
-606 AHPEV
+606 AHPEA
-611 EKQVKFNKA
+611 EEQVKFNEA
-620 IEDEKKALEDLKTAL
+620 VEDEKKALEDIKTAL
-635 KDVDTYRADTL
+635 KDVETYRADTL

-652 YKGVASGFSFMV
+652 YKGVASGMGYMV
-664 KSNWQEMQDMLNS
+664 THTQEEMKKLLD
-677 TYSEENVMGWWGQNA
+677 TDYSKENVLSWYGTNA
-692 DALNLYNSQLQQAR
+692 DALHAYNDALQQAE
-706 AAGVDVGILQNLSSY
+706 ASGVDVGILSGLTTYSRDNDAYLSRLLNL
-721 SDENEALL
+721 
-729 TRILDIAANPEKL
+729 TPEEIKQL
-742 KEMNDEYQRAR
+742 NADYQRAR
-753 DAENAIAETT
+753 DEENAMAETKT
-763 TELKLANDET
+763 RLALADDET

-792 AITAYMAENDSA
+792 EIAAYMAENNNS
-804 LLAGIDDMRKT
+804 LLAGIDKMRKT

-835 DYELKDKPW
+835 DYKIKDKPW
-844 LSDFFFGD
+844 VHDYGGARAGY
-852 ADQREEDIAHEKTA
+852 ADLFADVAKDKNAFNKDEAKALHAIK
-866 PTLKEQAQARR
+866 
-877 AREQA
+877 A
-882 RARSGYADMIEE
+882 RARSGYADMIED

-902 ARAQRWNRFVEA
+902 ARAQRWNRLVEM

-946 NRATKYMPPLYMM
+946 NRATKDMPPLYMM
-959 DTIIANEAHPKFVPN
+959 DTIIANAAHPKFVPN

-987 TTGGNFF
+987 TTGGNVF
-994 SAIESAIEAAKEIE
+994 SAIESAIDAAKEIE
-1008 SRTIQEG
+1008 SRTIQED

-1020 IFNTLGEMME
+1020 IFNAFGEMME
-1030 NYKESLKNNSAP
+1030 NYKESLRNNSAP
-1042 NIFSNGDGVLF
+1042 NIFSNSDGVLF
-1053 VQVTNPDEI
+1053 VQVTNPGEI

-1081 GKTVATAVAPIVN
+1081 GKTVATEVAPIVN
-1094 KTIGRGIRGNLMK
+1094 KIIGRGIRGNLME
-1107 VVR
+1107 VAR

>member
-37 NSLAVH
+37 NSFAVH
-43 PTFDGGRFR
+43 PTFDAGRFR

-79 QQTADGN
+79 QEAADG
-86 GGSGGSG
+86 GGSGDSG
-93 GGVLSGFLSQ
+93 GGVLSGFLSR

-130 ITGSIDESIE
+130 VTGSIDESIGL
-140 RASDL
+140 ASDL

-160 DTINK
+160 STINK

-246 LNLSVANLN
+246 INMSVANLN
-255 AFALEKGMTKAFDKM
+255 AFALEKGMNKAFDKM

-359 YDAQA
+359 YDAKA

-382 SGEAVKATKAW
+382 SGKAVKATKAW

-474 GSNAEEVKAAYQ
+474 GSNAEEVKAAYH
-486 DAAESA
+486 DVVENA
-492 YASFVRTMSDI
+492 YQSFVRTMA
-503 GDYTFADTLE
+503 GTNANYTFANTFD
-513 EFMREAPDG
+513 EFFA
-522 SSQYNDIIRARKGFY
+522 SQYDEVDRAIRGVGDSSINLF
-537 SDFHH
+537 DFG
-542 TFTDVQEN
+542 DMQAA
-550 AWEMFTDAMN
+550 AWSKLTEAMS
-560 LQSFDSSA
+560 LQTFDSSA
-568 AVGELEEVNKKIE
+568 AAGELEDVNRQIA
-581 ETNDVLNE
+581 ETNDKLNE
-589 NQTVLARATA
+589 NQTALARATA
-599 EREAYKR
+599 EWEAYKR
-606 AHPEV
+606 AHPEA
-611 EKQVKFNKA
+611 EEQVKFNEA
-620 IEDEKKALEDLKTAL
+620 VENEKKALEDLKTAL

-652 YKGVASGFSFMV
+652 YKGVASGMGYMV
-664 KSNWQEMQDMLNS
+664 THKQEEMKKLLD
-677 TYSEENVMGWWGQNA
+677 TDYSKENVLSWYGTNA
-692 DALNLYNSQLQQAR
+692 DALHAYNDALQQAE
-706 AAGVDVGILQNLSSY
+706 AAGVDVGILSGLTTYSRDNDAYLSRLLNL
-721 SDENEALL
+721 
-729 TRILDIAANPEKL
+729 TPEEIKQL
-742 KEMNDEYQRAR
+742 NADYQRAR
-753 DAENAIAETT
+753 DEENAMAETKT
-763 TELKLANDET
+763 RYTLADDET

-792 AITAYMAENDSA
+792 AIAAYMAENNSA
-804 LLAGIDDMRKT
+804 VLAGIDDMKQT
-815 LEAEIPG
+815 LVKEIPQ
-822 INALLEQLGFKQI
+822 INALLKILGFNNKIETKIHEWTTDFSQNETPYDFLGDISTGKGRAANAPLAVGGHLMEYWAPNPKTNPQELADVLAALEAKQKENQKVREGNGYWAKVQEAA
-835 DYELKDKPW
+835 DKAYENRKQVAENLT
-844 LSDFFFGD
+844 FI
-852 ADQREEDIAHEKTA
+852 REMHTTLETMQENYLTA
-866 PTLKEQAQARR
+866 LKER
-877 AREQA
+877 
-882 RARSGYADMIEE
+882 
-894 GLMPDDIK
+894 K
-902 ARAQRWNRFVEA
+902 
-914 KTQEMND
+914 
-921 IVDILEQRMEE
+921 
-932 NQRQREAEEAEQWN
+932 
-946 NRATKYMPPLYMM
+946 
-959 DTIIANEAHPKFVPN
+959 
-974 TYIGAPSSEQQEK
+974 
-987 TTGGNFF
+987 
-994 SAIESAIEAAKEIE
+994 
-1008 SRTIQEG
+1008 
-1015 FVTQS
+1015 
-1020 IFNTLGEMME
+1020 
-1030 NYKESLKNNSAP
+1030 AP
-1042 NIFSNGDGVLF
+1042 NITNNEDGVLW
-1053 VQVTNPDEI
+1053 VRIENPADV
-1062 ANAVSG
+1062 AKAVSG
-1068 LPPTTINNTFSVD
+1068 LPPTTIQNNFSVD
-1081 GKTVATAVAPIVN
+1081 GKMIATAIAPYVN
-1094 KTIGRGIRGNLMK
+1094 SAIGGTIRSNLMFK
-1107 VVR
+1107 KWGD

>member
-24 KIRQEMQQFQQEL
+24 KIRQEMEQFQQEL
-37 NSLAVH
+37 NSLAIH
-43 PTFDGGRFR
+43 PTFDGGRFQ

-64 ATEEIQRLQQQIQSL
+64 ATEEIKRLQQQIQSL
-79 QQTADGN
+79 QQAAD
-86 GGSGGSG
+86 GGSGDSG
-93 GGVLSGFLSQ
+93 GGVLSGFLSR

-130 ITGSIDESIE
+130 VTGSIDESIGL
-140 RASDL
+140 ASDL

-160 DTINK
+160 STINK

-194 MGIADDQVLQMSMDM
+194 MGIADDKVLQMSMDM

-234 ISGETEPLKALG
+234 ISGENEPLKALG
-246 LNLSVANLN
+246 INMSVANLN
-255 AFALEKGMTKAFDKM
+255 AFALEKGMNKAFDKM

-338 SDKSYQYT
+338 SDKSYQYKD
-346 TAEKIMQERDESI
+346 AEKIYTERNQALF
-359 YDAQA
+359 DAQA
-364 TYAQSLTIVNSMR
+364 TYAESMTIVNAMR
-377 NMEQE
+377 NMEDE
-382 SGEAVKATKAW
+382 SGEAIKSTDAW
-393 QEALEN
+393 RLAIEELI
-399 LKNVMPGLSQYVD
+399 NVMPGLAQYVD
-412 LTSDAIMGNT
+412 LTSDAIIGNT
-422 ERIKQYVD
+422 ESINQYVD
-430 TVNGVSLYGA
+430 AVNGVSQYAALEN
-440 HDTAVTDA
+440 AVNDA
-448 QAAVDETEKQLESL
+448 AALVDADKQELAKLNAYNQYLQSIIDSAESGT
-462 YARRDYLNSLIV
+462 IK
-474 GSNAEEVKAAYQ
+474 AERKAAL
-486 DAAESA
+486 ERA
-492 YASFVRTMSDI
+492 YEYFKSTVPNLA
-503 GDYTFADTLE
+503 FADTWE
-513 EFMREAPDG
+513 EFTKSSPG
-522 SSQYNDIIRARKGFY
+522 NPSQYTQQQNVQKGLKREY
-537 SDFHH
+537 GYYQLTGTAADAWNQLMEAEEAYNNPSADYIAQQ
-542 TFTDVQEN
+542 QEN
-550 AWEMFTDAMN
+550 QKQIEATTQK
-560 LQSFDSSA
+560 LQEDTKA
-568 AVGELEEVNKKIE
+568 Y
-581 ETNDVLNE
+581 ND
-589 NQTVLARATA
+589 ATA
-599 EREAYKR
+599 AQNDFVKSN
-606 AHPEV
+606 
-611 EKQVKFNKA
+611 EKAKKQYDFDKA
-620 IEDEKKALEDLKTAL
+620 VEDEKKALEDLKTAL
-635 KDVDTYRADTL
+635 KDVETYRADTL

-652 YKGVASGFSFMV
+652 YKGVASGMGYMV
-664 KSNWQEMQDMLNS
+664 THTRAEMDKLLA
-677 TYSEENVMGWWGQNA
+677 TDYSKENVLSWYGTNA
-692 DALNLYNSQLQQAR
+692 DALHAYNDALQQAE
-706 AAGVDVGILQNLSSY
+706 AAGVDVGILSGLTTYSRDNDAYLSCLLNL
-721 SDENEALL
+721 
-729 TRILDIAANPEKL
+729 TPEEIKQL
-742 KEMNDEYQRAR
+742 NAKYQRAR
-753 DAENAIAETT
+753 DEENAMAETKT
-763 TELKLANDET
+763 RYTLADNET
-773 YQAMLE
+773 YQSMLE
-779 TVQKSL
+779 TVQKAL

-792 AITAYMAENDSA
+792 EIAAYMAENNNS
-804 LLAGIDDMRKT
+804 LLAGIDKMRKT

-835 DYELKDKPW
+835 DYKIKNKPWVHDYGGARAGYADLFADVAKDKNAFNKDEAKA
-844 LSDFFFGD
+844 LH
-852 ADQREEDIAHEKTA
+852 AIK
-866 PTLKEQAQARR
+866 
-877 AREQA
+877 A
-882 RARSGYADMIEE
+882 RARSGYADMIED

-902 ARAQRWNRFVEA
+902 ARAQRWNRLVEM

-946 NRATKYMPPLYMM
+946 NRATKDMPPLYMM
-959 DTIIANEAHPKFVPN
+959 DTIIANAAHPKFVPN

-994 SAIESAIEAAKEIE
+994 SAIESAIDAAKEIE
-1008 SRTIQEG
+1008 SRTIQED

-1020 IFNTLGEMME
+1020 IFNALGEMME

-1053 VQVTNPDEI
+1053 VQVTNPGEI

-1068 LPPTTINNTFSVD
+1068 RPPTTINNTFSVD

-1094 KTIGRGIRGNLMK
+1094 KIIGRGIRGNLME
-1107 VVR
+1107 VAR